1 VEFSLLLKGL
11 IIGFSIAAPVGPI
24 GVLVIRRTLAQGR
37 VYGLLSGLGA
47 ASADAVYGLIA
58 GFGLSII
65 MSFLF
70 GLQFWLH
77 LAGGL
82 FLCYLGVSTF
92 TSVASDKPAS
102 AGGHRLIGAYS
113 SVFLLTL
120 TNPITILSFI
130 GIFSGL
136 GLTQTSSASSLTLVI
151 GVFAGSALWWL
162 LLSLIVGLLNKY
174 LNHQFLTWINR
185 LSGLIIFS
193 FGVYALLSLS
203 SE

>member
-1 VEFSLLLKGL
+1 MVKG
-11 IIGFSIAAPVGPI
+11 IVIGVSIAAPVGPI

-37 VYGLLSGLGA
+37 VFGLLSGLGA

-58 GFGLSII
+58 GLGLSIV
-65 MSFLF
+65 MNFLL

-77 LAGGL
+77 LVGGL
-82 FLCYLGVSTF
+82 FLCYLGVRTF
-92 TSVASDKPAS
+92 TSLAAESAAS
-102 AGGHRLIGAYS
+102 AQGRHLFGAYS

-136 GLTQTSSASSLTLVI
+136 GLTQTSSSSAFALVL
-151 GVFAGSALWWL
+151 GVFAGSAFWWL
-162 LLSLIVGLLNKY
+162 VLSFLVGLFNKRLNMRS
-174 LNHQFLTWINR
+174 LTWINR

-193 FGVYALLSLS
+193 FGAYALLSLIS
-203 SE
+203 